1 MSNSTAVLR
10 KGVVTGQ
17 RVDYRPRVLHRFG
30 VREIDQIA
38 GGFGAGEVSVIAA
51 KTGAGKTAFGLHLA
65 RYHSRLGKNVLY
77 VLAEMLPADTVERLV
92 EGDTGIA
99 WSRIRYAQSDP
110 LTAVEHAS
118 VTNAFAIWNHTLQNS
133 GFKIWDSAKRDISPS
148 AVVKEAGRIRN
159 ADDVRDHGATPVPFW
174 DIIII
179 DYWGVLVPAGERDA
193 VALASRT
200 ASALERAAQFSR
212 CAPVVL
218 TQLGHEALGQIDAP
232 IALKASLI
240 QGATVVAQK
249 AWRVLFLDRAYGIV
263 QAPANADGTPGK
275 RSFKV
280 LQHAAGIGV
289 VKNRLGQ
296 AVVTRVA
303 VPFFCGLYGDEARA
317 ALRQFHIDA
326 DLKKRA
332 VPMPP
337 CRQDLEDAEQVAER
351 VLADHA
357 RLLAG
362 TGK

>member
-1 MSNSTAVLR
+1 MADSTAVPR
-10 KGVVTGQ
+10 KGIVTGQ
-17 RVDYRPRVLHRFG
+17 RVQYRPRKLHEFG
-30 VREIDQIA
+30 VREIDQMA
-38 GGFGAGEVSVIAA
+38 GGFGAGEVTVVAA

-65 RYHSRLGKNVLY
+65 RHHSRLSKNVLY

-99 WSRIRYAQSDP
+99 WSRIRYAQSNP
-110 LTAVEHAS
+110 LSATEQS
-118 VTNAFAIWNHTLQNS
+118 MVTDAFAIWNDTLENS
-133 GFKIWDSAKRDISPS
+133 GFKIWDSAKRDISPD
-148 AVVKEAGRIRN
+148 AVVAEAGKIRN
-159 ADDVRDHGATPVPFW
+159 ATEVREQGATPVPFW

-179 DYWGVLVPAGERDA
+179 DYWGVLVPAGEKDA

-218 TQLGHEALGQIDAP
+218 TQLGHEALGKIDAP

-263 QAPANADGTPGK
+263 QAPSNADGTPGR
-275 RSFKV
+275 RSFKL
-280 LQHAAGIGV
+280 LQQAAGIGV

-296 AVVTRVA
+296 EVVTRVA

-337 CRQDLEDAEQVAER
+337 CRQDLEHAERVAER
-351 VLADHA
+351 ALADHA
-357 RLLAG
+357 RQLAG
-362 TGK
+362 TAS